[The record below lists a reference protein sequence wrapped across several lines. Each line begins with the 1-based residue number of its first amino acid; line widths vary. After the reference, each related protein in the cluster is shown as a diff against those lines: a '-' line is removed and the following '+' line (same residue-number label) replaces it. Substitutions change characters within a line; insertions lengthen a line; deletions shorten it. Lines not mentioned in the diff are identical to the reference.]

1 MMDQDKILEQ
11 ESQVVA
17 EIKRLSEVAVYFY
30 RAADGDR
37 NSGSSDLG
45 ESIENNER
53 RYRDIRAESI
63 RLASTISDDFYKSAA
78 IHFLIGMLVQT
89 KDIALA
95 RNLLKQ
101 VKIDMIRKKIVSE
114 FPEIK
119 KKWLYW

>member
-11 ESQVVA
+11 ESQFVLKV
-17 EIKRLSEVAVYFY
+17 KRLSEGAVYFY

-45 ESIENNER
+45 ELIENNEK
-53 RYRDIRAESI
+53 RYRDFRSELM

-89 KDIALA
+89 KDIEW
-95 RNLLKQ
+95 
-101 VKIDMIRKKIVSE
+101 IE
-114 FPEIK
+114 
-119 KKWLYW
+119 